1 MSGAGAYRPY
11 PVCMSTNTPTGRQ
24 SPQVYRRRRL
34 VVLIGLLAV
43 IIAIVLVIV
52 RPGASQG
59 EEPVASPSAEPS
71 TAPETAIPT
80 EPTAADGDPCA
91 PEKILVEAVTDKS
104 SYEPGE
110 QPQLSVTI
118 TNTGKNVC
126 VLNAGTKAQVFTVT
140 SGSEQ
145 YWTSTDCMVDAI
157 DAEVSLTPGTPVSS
171 SVPIIWD
178 RTYST
183 PETCTGARETVP
195 TGGASYHLAVTVDGF
210 ASAEQKQFLLY

>member
-1 MSGAGAYRPY
+1 
-11 PVCMSTNTPTGRQ
+11 MSTNTPAGRQ
-24 SPQVYRRRRL
+24 SPQVYRRRRI

-52 RPGASQG
+52 RPGSSQG
-59 EEPVASPSAEPS
+59 EEGGTPAASSAEPTTS
-71 TAPETAIPT
+71 PETAIPT

-91 PEKILVEAVTDKS
+91 PENVVVEAITDKS
-104 SYEPGE
+104 SYEAGE

-118 TNTGKNVC
+118 TNIGKNVC

-145 YWTSTDCMVDAI
+145 YWTSTDCQVDAI

-171 SVPIIWD
+171 TVPIIWD
-178 RTYST
+178 RTRST
-183 PETCTGARETVP
+183 PESCSGARETVP
-195 TGGASYHLAVTVDGF
+195 AEGASYHLAVTVDGF
-210 ASAEQKQFLLY
+210 ESAEARQFLLY

>member
-1 MSGAGAYRPY
+1 
-11 PVCMSTNTPTGRQ
+11 MSTNTPAGRQ
-24 SPQVYRRRRL
+24 SPQVYRRRRI
-34 VVLIGLLAV
+34 VVLIGLIAV

-59 EEPVASPSAEPS
+59 DEAGGAGASPSAVPT
-71 TAPETAIPT
+71 TAPETTSIPT

-91 PEKILVEAVTDKS
+91 PEQVSVEAITDKS

-118 TNTGKNVC
+118 TNVGTNVC
-126 VLNAGTKAQVFTVT
+126 VLNAGTAAQTFTIT
-140 SGSEQ
+140 SGTEA
-145 YWTSTDCMVDAI
+145 YWTSTDCQVDAI

-178 RTYST
+178 RTRST
-183 PETCTGARETVP
+183 PETCEGARETVP
-195 TGGASYHLAVTVDGF
+195 AGGASYHLAVSVDGF
-210 ASAEQKQFLLY
+210 ESAEQKQFLLY

>member
-1 MSGAGAYRPY
+1 
-11 PVCMSTNTPTGRQ
+11 MSTNTPAGRQ
-24 SPQVYRRRRL
+24 SPQVYRRRRI
-34 VVLIGLLAV
+34 VVLIGLIAV
-43 IIAIVLVIV
+43 VIAIVLVIV

-59 EEPVASPSAEPS
+59 EEPSGGASPSAEPT

-91 PEKILVEAVTDKS
+91 PENVLVEAVTDKS

-110 QPQLSVTI
+110 QPQLSLTI

-140 SGSEQ
+140 SGAEQ

-178 RTYST
+178 RTRST
-183 PETCTGARETVP
+183 PDTCSGARETVP
-195 TGGASYHLAVTVDGF
+195 AGGASYHLAVTVDGF
-210 ASAEQKQFLLY
+210 ESAEQKQFLLY

>member
-1 MSGAGAYRPY
+1 M
-11 PVCMSTNTPTGRQ
+11 
-24 SPQVYRRRRL
+24 
-34 VVLIGLLAV
+34 LIGLVAV

-59 EEPVASPSAEPS
+59 EEPGPSVAPSVESSAP
-71 TAPETAIPT
+71 PETAIPT

-91 PEKILVEAVTDKS
+91 PEKVLVEAVTDKS

-126 VLNAGTKAQVFTVT
+126 VLNAGTAAQVFTIT

-145 YWTSTDCMVDAI
+145 YWISTDCQVDAI
-157 DAEVSLTPGTPVSS
+157 DAEVSLTPGAPVSS
-171 SVPIIWD
+171 SVPLIWD
-178 RTYST
+178 RTRST

-195 TGGASYHLAVTVDGF
+195 AGGASYHLAVSVDGF
-210 ASAEQKQFLLY
+210 ASVEQKQFLLY